1 MTPLTD
7 MQAPVGHTPA
17 PSPRRRAAAERTVFG
32 LAVAVA
38 ALGLLDLWSAL
49 LARGPGRDEFLH
61 DVVHLPL
68 MVAHGS
74 RTLIALFGL
83 GLLTLA
89 RSLARRKRQAWRI
102 TVALVAA
109 SPFLHLT
116 KGLDWEEALV
126 CLALLLALLQ
136 YRHSFLAEND
146 RPSARQG
153 LLAAAGLLSF
163 AALYGPLGFTL
174 LRREYSPP
182 PTPAR
187 IVEQTTYRLV
197 FAPDRPIL
205 VARTRRARWFDDSL
219 RVMSLFAA
227 GYALWMLLRPVL
239 DRGRTGDGSRD
250 AARRLLQTEGGA
262 PLAYFT
268 LLPDKRYLFDTDH
281 ARPPWA
287 VAYVLVG
294 RRAIALGDP
303 LGASTAAPQAIEA
316 FLSLCRRHDWQPA
329 FYQTTA
335 EHLSAYR
342 RLGLKALKVG
352 EDALIDLPDFT
363 LSGKRFQDLRTALN
377 KMGKLGV
384 RCEEC
389 PPDTLD
395 ADTLA
400 QMDEISE
407 QWLRQHKGEE
417 KTFALGQFAPD
428 SRCFRD
434 SRVFLARD
442 ADDLTLAFV
451 TFVPIFGDAPGWGL
465 DLMRRRASVP
475 NGTMEFLIT
484 SCLLTFQREGARRV
498 SLGLSPLAG
507 SSEGDDPHEEE
518 WIARSRDLLF
528 QRFNHFYS
536 FKGLHGFKEKFG
548 PHWEPR
554 YLLYDGANALPATLY
569 AVIRA
574 HSPRGLWT
582 FWAGR
587 GLQKISGPAMKIV
600 R

>member
-1 MTPLTD
+1 MAMTPLTNTNTLS
-7 MQAPVGHTPA
+7 GSTPA
-17 PSPRRRAAAERTVFG
+17 VGPRSRLTAEHSVLA

-49 LARGPGRDEFLH
+49 LARGPGRAEFLH
-61 DVVHLPL
+61 DVIHLPL

-83 GLLTLA
+83 GLLMLA
-89 RSLARRKRQAWRI
+89 RSLARRKQQAWRI
-102 TVALVAA
+102 TVLLVSA

-126 CLALLLALLQ
+126 CLILLAALLQ
-136 YRHSFLAEND
+136 FRHSFWAEND

-153 LLAAAGLLSF
+153 LLAAAGLISF
-163 AALYGPLGFTL
+163 AALYGPLGYTL

-182 PTPAR
+182 PTPAL
-187 IVEQTTYRLV
+187 ILEQTTYRLA
-197 FAPDRPIL
+197 FAPDHPIL
-205 VARTRRARWFDDSL
+205 KAHTHRARWFDGSL
-219 RVMSLFAA
+219 RVIALFAA

-239 DRGRTGDGSRD
+239 DRSRIEEEARD
-250 AARRLLQTEGGA
+250 AARRLLQTAGGA

-268 LLPDKRYLFDTDH
+268 LLPDKRYLFD
-281 ARPPWA
+281 AEGAQPRWA
-287 VAYVLVG
+287 VAYVPVG
-294 RRAIALGDP
+294 RQAIALGDP
-303 LGASTAAPQAIEA
+303 LGAPEDAPQAIQT
-316 FLSLCRRHDWQPA
+316 FVSLCRRHDWQPA

-335 EHLSAYR
+335 QHLSAYR
-342 RLGLKALKVG
+342 QSGLKALKVG
-352 EDALIDLPDFT
+352 EDAVIDLSTFT

-384 RCEEC
+384 RCVEC
-389 PPDTLD
+389 SPDALD
-395 ADTLA
+395 ADALA
-400 QMDEISE
+400 QMAEISE

-417 KTFALGQFAPD
+417 KTFALGRFAPD
-428 SRCFRD
+428 SQCFQD
-434 SRVFLARD
+434 SRVFLARN
-442 ADDLTLAFV
+442 ADNLILAFV

-475 NGTMEFLIT
+475 NGTMEFLIA
-484 SCLLTFQREGARRV
+484 SCLQTFQTEGAQRV

-507 SSEGDDPHEEE
+507 TAEHSDPHEDE
-518 WIARSRDLLF
+518 WLARSRSVLF

-548 PHWEPR
+548 PQWEPR
-554 YLLYDGANALPATLY
+554 YLLYDGANALAPTLY
-569 AVIRA
+569 AVIKA

-582 FWAGR
+582 FWA
-587 GLQKISGPAMKIV
+587 KK
-600 R
+600 